1 MNEESNVQNAE
12 LEGTTPQENQEQP
25 QDNSE
30 ENTPDTTPE
39 GQEGTEEESARSGN
53 DGSNIAAEPE
63 PEAFLPVKYNHSD
76 INLTREEAKNW
87 AQKGMFYFDKL
98 DFVAA
103 QSDQTVE
110 ELLETLLTSID
121 ENKRRELK
129 EQFGDDEGVINDLMD
144 VFHTKQKEKYEKA
157 ISDRRN
163 AEEEKNVSQTA
174 RLAEEFNA
182 MQADFPELKS
192 VDDIPASVLK
202 EAQNK
207 PLAYAYL
214 LYKHKE
220 NQKIAA
226 AQEIAAAATKSATGS
241 MKSEAHDA
249 ETEADAAFMRGFW
262 GGRN

>member
-1 MNEESNVQNAE
+1 MNEELNVQNAE
-12 LEGTTPQENQEQP
+12 LEDTTPQENQEQP

-63 PEAFLPVKYNHSD
+63 PEAFLPVRYNHSD

-157 ISDRRN
+157 VSDRRN

-214 LYKHKE
+214 LHKHKE
-220 NQKIAA
+220 NQKIALS
-226 AQEIAAAATKSATGS
+226 EENKSKAEKSSTGS
-241 MKSEAHDA
+241 MKSA
-249 ETEADAAFMRGFW
+249 ESDITDTATASLLSGIW
-262 GGRN
+262 GK

>member
-1 MNEESNVQNAE
+1 MNEELNVQNAE
-12 LEGTTPQENQEQP
+12 LEDTTPQENQEQP

-63 PEAFLPVKYNHSD
+63 PEAFLPVRYNHSD

-121 ENKRRELK
+121 ENNHLLDALRYAFFDLRYFKPRDPKEKRRRDTSANYNL
-129 EQFGDDEGVINDLMD
+129 
-144 VFHTKQKEKYEKA
+144 
-157 ISDRRN
+157 R
-163 AEEEKNVSQTA
+163 AE
-174 RLAEEFNA
+174 
-182 MQADFPELKS
+182 DFS
-192 VDDIPASVLK
+192 
-202 EAQNK
+202 
-207 PLAYAYL
+207 
-214 LYKHKE
+214 
-220 NQKIAA
+220 
-226 AQEIAAAATKSATGS
+226 G
-241 MKSEAHDA
+241 
-249 ETEADAAFMRGFW
+249 GW
-262 GGRN
+262 GG